1 MSASGAFS
9 PYPVYAAPRY
19 LAGGGDPR
27 YVTAPLI
34 ALGWAH
40 TTVDG
45 LPQMRLR
52 SPDSHTELALTP
64 DPDKPWWTIHT
75 PASYPPSGQPAWH
88 ATFGG
93 RTPVEALAGLT
104 DALVSAAPQ
113 TAPDPWA
120 PLIAAGWKVS
130 EDRHVTATSP
140 DGTATVQLYRAGPYR
155 HWRIATEHDFVGT
168 PHEVWSAH
176 LSGST
181 PVHLIAG
188 LTAGLADAS
197 PVLRAPD
204 ALPALSRDR
213 VHTKTADAPGQA
225 EARLRDRIATAR
237 RTASRVRIGKGL
249 RPPGLPPAAPAPGSP
264 GGPRR

>member
-1 MSASGAFS
+1 MSTSGSFS
-9 PYPVYAAPRY
+9 PYPIYAAPRH

-34 ALGWAH
+34 ALGWTH
-40 TTVDG
+40 TAVDG
-45 LPQMRLR
+45 VPELRLR
-52 SPDSHTELALTP
+52 SPDRRTELALTP
-64 DPDKPWWTIHT
+64 DPDKPWWTIYA
-75 PASYPPSGQPAWH
+75 PAINPPAGQLAWH

-93 RTPVEALAGLT
+93 RTPAEALAGLT
-104 DALVSAAPQ
+104 DALVAAAPIA
-113 TAPDPWA
+113 APSPWA
-120 PLIAAGWKVS
+120 PLRVAGWKVS

-140 DGTATVQLYRAGPYR
+140 DGTATVQLYRAGAYQ
-155 HWRIATEHDFVGT
+155 HWRITTEHDVVGNR
-168 PHEVWSAH
+168 HEVWSAH

-181 PVHLIAG
+181 PAHLIAG
-188 LTAGLADAS
+188 FTAGLADAS

-204 ALPALSRDR
+204 ALPVLSSNR
-213 VHTKTADAPGQA
+213 VHTKTAETPGLA

-249 RPPGLPPAAPAPGSP
+249 RPPGLPPAAPTPGSP